1 MPVTNLASNRIFG
14 NRRNDLLLFSAKI
27 SVAFSSSGRF
37 DVVGRTVLPQ
47 PRRKQRHHQRQ
58 GISHHPSST
67 PGEELRHWLITE
79 GSGRKPIASKDI
91 SPEEEQK
98 DASVA
103 TIWRV
108 CFSDAKGFFPM
119 VFQMLL
125 ECFLLSPTND
135 EALRPDVELC
145 WLHRCWSWLW
155 GIWPFCWD
163 KATVAWQHL
172 DMQISILG
180 RLAECLKWSPIVSF
194 KIGVKHILFHRI
206 STFTWSSSFVL
217 CLFWCHGAGELSVEH
232 HLKVFSV
239 GPGPRWWPGW
249 KSFRPTGGQI
259 PWGVSQ
265 NYGKPPETHTIS
277 WP

>member
-91 SPEEEQK
+91 SPEEKGKMQ
-98 DASVA
+98 VLQPLG
-103 TIWRV
+103 V
-108 CFSDAKGFFPM
+108 CFSDAKGFSQWFFRCFWS
-119 VFQMLL
+119 VFCYLQQTMK
-125 ECFLLSPTND
+125 
-135 EALRPDVELC
+135 
-145 WLHRCWSWLW
+145 HW
-155 GIWPFCWD
+155 GQTSNCADYTVAGLGFGAFDPFVGT